1 MKRFTLLLILAALL
15 AACDNAS
22 QSPPASLPTP
32 LPPVPTASTDG
43 QQPTAE
49 QEPTATGAA
58 LATLPASP
66 TAETPT
72 EAPPAVEP
80 KQGGCGCNVVGINDN
95 MPLGGA
101 IALAFGAV
109 VVVRRRRFFQR

>member
-72 EAPPAVEP
+72 EAPTLTPLPTDEPPPSPAASPTLSLIHISEP
-80 KQGGCGCNVVGINDN
+80 TR
-95 MPLGGA
+95 PY
-101 IALAFGAV
+101 
-109 VVVRRRRFFQR
+109 